1 MIPPGVSGCW
11 PQIILLRRARE
22 ARPESNFLRGLTV
35 SMAGEPPMRIF
46 SACIV
51 MIVLGGCA
59 TVIRGTEQDVSV
71 DTVPRGAMVEF
82 SNGQSCT
89 TPCSIAAKRNQPLE
103 VHILMD
109 GCVPQT
115 AFIRPRLTATGGIL
129 GGLPDLATGAVYDLE
144 PSSLSFNL
152 LCAEANIE

>member
-1 MIPPGVSGCW
+1 MFIRNAAFCMAL
-11 PQIILLRRARE
+11 ILLA
-22 ARPESNFLRGLTV
+22 S
-35 SMAGEPPMRIF
+35 
-46 SACIV
+46 
-51 MIVLGGCA
+51 CA
-59 TVIRGTEQDVSV
+59 TIVRGTEQDLTV

-89 TPCSIAAKRNQPLE
+89 TPCSIAARRNQALE
-103 VHILMD
+103 VTISMD

-144 PSSLSFNL
+144 PSSLSFTL
-152 LCAEANIE
+152 LCGSGEQGNSG